1 MVHKEGTYCPHFCP
15 PQPLI
20 VRAGGGGGNCRVNY
34 ELECQLCPQ
43 DNKTVYIGETGR
55 NLYTRSNFCRY
66 VHHEILCALLE
77 FSAEPRQLGYH
88 HHQHKPGGGGQV
100 GQSLSPHLLLLPRA
114 FLEGAIYQMTRYQMG
129 LSTNFKPQL

>member
-1 MVHKEGTYCPHFCP
+1 MSGPQRGDILPPFLSPPPNSEG
-15 PQPLI
+15 
-20 VRAGGGGGNCRVNY
+20 RGGGGNCSVNY